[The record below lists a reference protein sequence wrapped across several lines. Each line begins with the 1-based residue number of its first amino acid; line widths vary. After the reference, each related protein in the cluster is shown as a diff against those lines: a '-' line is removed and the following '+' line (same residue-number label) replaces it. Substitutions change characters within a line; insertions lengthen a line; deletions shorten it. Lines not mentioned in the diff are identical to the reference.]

1 MGKVLCRVIG
11 GGSSVGTA
19 KAADVIKGKTF
30 SNDDDVE
37 VQGTLQGTGTAIEGD
52 VLKGCSFYNTNL
64 QNRLSG
70 TLELTG
76 DAGEYDTIKGKTFY
90 SNNAKVKKTGTLPEY
105 PSGTDAQSC
114 TLSNNYVYY
123 RINKGAY
130 RSTWSGDQT
139 EVKYP
144 ALSVIAALGIA
155 SITSFKVAQYGPN
168 TLRFTWAKPSKGLWS
183 GVHIIGKLNSWPTS
197 PTDGSRSWDSGDTY
211 KDSGSIETG
220 TWYFRAYSYITWTG
234 GRYYSQNPEGSASI
248 YNTTSHGNTTLT
260 GSTRWTVPAG
270 CNYVTA
276 FLVGGG
282 GGLSWPYIPAG
293 RKNIAISGGAAGGYT
308 KTQRFSVT
316 PGETLTITVGAGGT
330 GNGGTSAIYHQNGSL
345 AVSAAGGG
353 SGNVTVLFSASASD
367 LNSHHDAKGG
377 SGGSGGG
384 TGVLYG
390 SSSDYT
396 TYGGNGGS
404 NGVSGRNPSATASSG
419 IYEIDG
425 STNGSSQGYS
435 TKAWGNQGQPYSP
448 GGGGSAL
455 RYTGE
460 TSGNTGT
467 AEDGVAGE
475 GLTGNNSGA
484 GTFKQIRHTKY
495 DYDQY
500 DYIDAG
506 SASGS
511 SGVVLLKW

>member
-1 MGKVLCRVIG
+1 MSKVLCRVIG

-52 VLKGCSFYNTNL
+52 VLKGKSFYNTNL
-64 QNRLSG
+64 QNKMTG

-76 DAGEYDTIKGKTFY
+76 DASDYDVIQNKGFY
-90 SNNAKVKKTGTLPEY
+90 SKDPKIKKTGTLPDY
-105 PSGTDAQSC
+105 PTGTDAQSC
-114 TLSNNYVYY
+114 ALADNYLYY

-130 RSTWSGDQT
+130 RATWSGDQT

-282 GGLSWPYIPAG
+282 GGLSWPWMSTST
-293 RKNIAISGGAAGGYT
+293 KAISSGAAGGYT
-308 KTQRFSVT
+308 KTQGFSVT
-316 PGETLTITVGAGGT
+316 PGETLSITVGAGGT

-345 AVSAAGGG
+345 IVSAGGG
-353 SGNVTVLFSASASD
+353 GAGSVRTWSSGSD
-367 LNSHHDAKGG
+367 KHSISGG
-377 SGGSGGG
+377 AGGSGGG
-384 TGVLYG
+384 AGEANHPKSAGQDG
-390 SSSDYT
+390 SAYA
-396 TYGGNGGS
+396 GNGGS
-404 NGVSGRNPSATASSG
+404 
-419 IYEIDG
+419 DG
-425 STNGSSQGYS
+425 SAGGYAGYTQFDSDGDPYSRDTMAGGPGQGYS

-448 GGGGSAL
+448 GGGGTAL
-455 RYTGE
+455 RFGG
-460 TSGNTGT
+460 SNDSANNGK
-467 AEDGVAGE
+467 DGA

-484 GTFKQIRHTKY
+484 GSFKGITHTKHETG
-495 DYDQY
+495 QY
-500 DYIDAG
+500 EYIDAG

>member
-37 VQGTLQGTGTAIEGD
+37 VQGTLQGTGTSIESD
-52 VLKGCSFYNTNL
+52 VLKGKSFYNTNL
-64 QNRLSG
+64 QNKLTG

-76 DAGEYDTIKGKTFY
+76 DASDYDVIQNKGFYNKDPKIKR
-90 SNNAKVKKTGTLPEY
+90 TGTLPDY
-105 PSGTDAQSC
+105 PTGTDAQSC
-114 TLSNNYVYY
+114 ALADNYLYY

-130 RSTWSGDQT
+130 RATWSGDQT

-282 GGLSWPYIPAG
+282 GGLSWPWMSTST
-293 RKNIAISGGAAGGYT
+293 KAISSGAAGGYT
-308 KTQRFSVT
+308 KTQGFSVT
-316 PGETLTITVGAGGT
+316 PGETLSITVGAGST

-345 AVSAAGGG
+345 IVSAGGG
-353 SGNVTVLFSASASD
+353 GAGSIRTWSSGSD
-367 LNSHHDAKGG
+367 KHSISGG
-377 SGGSGGG
+377 AGGSGGG
-384 TGVLYG
+384 AGEANHPKSAGNDG
-390 SSSDYT
+390 SAYA
-396 TYGGNGGS
+396 GNGGS
-404 NGVSGRNPSATASSG
+404 
-419 IYEIDG
+419 DG
-425 STNGSSQGYS
+425 SNGGYSGYTQFDSNGDPYSRDTMAGGSGQGYS

-448 GGGGSAL
+448 GCGGGSLCA
-455 RYTGE
+455 Y
-460 TSGNTGT
+460 NTQEGSRNGSYGT
-467 AEDGVAGE
+467 

-484 GTFKQIRHTKY
+484 AAHKIISKSRY
-495 DYDQY
+495 DN
-500 DYIDAG
+500 DYAWDAG

>member
-1 MGKVLCRVIG
+1 MSKVLCRVIG
-11 GGSSVGTA
+11 GGSSVGNA
-19 KAADVIKGKTF
+19 KAADVIKGRTF

-37 VQGTLQGTGTAIEGD
+37 IQGTLQGTGTANEGD

-64 QNRLSG
+64 QNKLSG

-76 DAGEYDTIKGKTFY
+76 DASEYDTIKGKGFY

-105 PSGTDAQSC
+105 PSGSDAQSC
-114 TLSNNYVYY
+114 TLYNNYVYY
-123 RINKGAY
+123 RILKGAY

-211 KDSGSIETG
+211 KDSGWIETG
-220 TWYFRAYSYITWTG
+220 QWYFRAYSYITWSG
-234 GRYYSQNPEGSASI
+234 GRYYSQSAEGSASI
-248 YNTTSHGNTTLT
+248 YNSTSHGNTTLT
-260 GSTRWTVPAG
+260 GSTKWTVPSG

-282 GGLSWPYIPAG
+282 GGLSWPYIPNG
-293 RKNIAISGGAAGGYT
+293 SKNIAISGGAAGGYT
-308 KTQRFSVT
+308 KTQGFSVT
-316 PGETLTITVGAGGT
+316 PGETLTITVGAGGV

-345 AVSAAGGG
+345 AASAAGGG
-353 SGNVTVLFSASASD
+353 AGSINYFNDNLY
-367 LNSHHDAKGG
+367 SHHDAKGG

-384 TGVLYG
+384 TGVMYG
-390 SSSDYT
+390 SISGGS

-404 NGVSGRNPSATASSG
+404 DGVSGRNPSAVSSSM
-419 IYEIDG
+419 YEIPG

-435 TKAWGNQGQPYSP
+435 TKAWGNEGQPYSP

-455 RYTGE
+455 RYGGDTDSA
-460 TSGNTGT
+460 TSGKKG
-467 AEDGVAGE
+467 D

-484 GTFKQIRHTKY
+484 GSFKIITHSKW
-495 DYDQY
+495 DSGQY
-500 DYIDAG
+500 DYINAG
-506 SASGS
+506 SDSGS